1 MGNWFKSITDSLN
14 PVKAFTS
21 TVGSVVGLYDS
32 VAGLFGQSSA
42 DKAAKKQR
50 QWQSDE
56 NAKQRD
62 WQTEEAEKDRQWQ
75 ADEWTRQF
83 DAQSEEWYRQLAA
96 QSDSQWQTYQRQQ
109 DYERA
114 YNDPSAVVAR
124 YQSAGINAG
133 AMMGQGGGG
142 LQSAPPASPMS
153 SAAPSPPS
161 GGSVSGAMPS
171 GGQGGS
177 GAVSDSANNIS
188 RLGQFLNEMSEA
200 GARDAKLRPEID
212 LLKQETLNKIA
223 DTHQKEVMT
232 DIFSLQFEVEEITKD
247 AKISR
252 LMGEAVGAWVD
263 VYLKHSMGEMYD
275 SQTVLNKSYEAVARA
290 EEKLKG
296 EQLNLFKLY
305 VATFNQKF
313 EQEMK
318 YMKALTRQSDANAAQ
333 SYSMV
338 PLNKAMA
345 ENWRLRNAVDEVK
358 VRMQTDPR
366 WFDGQWKLFT
376 TSVKQSDV
384 YLRMTDAQRRE
395 FDAAAEIA
403 EYRASKKEIDYAIE
417 KVDQCIGIVGTAA
430 GAAGSVMTGIGSLKS
445 AGAFG
450 KMADARLS
458 VITPTPPMLAPPAS
472 GGVTQSGVPSYAP
485 W

>member
-1 MGNWFKSITDSLN
+1 MGILSDLGKF
-14 PVKAFTS
+14 
-21 TVGSVVGLYDS
+21 VGSAGGVLNLYDN
-32 VAGLFGQSSA
+32 VAGLFGESSA
-42 DKAAKKQR
+42 DKAARKQR
-50 QWQSDE
+50 KWQAE
-56 NAKQRD
+56 QNQMERD
-62 WQTEEAEKDRQWQ
+62 WQTEEAEKNRQWQ

-83 DAQSEEWYRQLAA
+83 GAQSEEWYNQLAA
-96 QSDSQWQTYQRQQ
+96 QSDSQWKMYKQQ
-109 DYERA
+109 QEYERA

-133 AMMGQGGGG
+133 AVMGQGGGG
-142 LQSAPPASPMS
+142 LQSAPPASPMGAS
-153 SAAPSPPS
+153 SPSPPS
-161 GGSVSGAMPS
+161 GGQVSGAMPS
-171 GGQGGS
+171 GGQGGG
-177 GAVSDSANNIS
+177 GAVSDAANNIS

-200 GARDAKLRPEID
+200 GARDAKLQPEID
-212 LLKQETLNKIA
+212 LLKQETLNKIV

-232 DIFSLQFEVEEITKD
+232 DLLSLQFEVDKITKD

-252 LMGEAVGAWVD
+252 LMGEAVGAWID

-305 VATFNQKF
+305 VSTFNQRF
-313 EQEMK
+313 EQEME
-318 YMKALTRQSDANAAQ
+318 YIKALTKQADANAAQ
-333 SYSMV
+333 SYSMI

-358 VRMQTDPR
+358 AKMQTDPR
-366 WFDGQWKLFT
+366 WVQGQWSLFT

-403 EYRASKKEIDYAIE
+403 EYRASKKEFDYFME
-417 KVDQCIGIVGTAA
+417 KADQCFGMIGTAA

-458 VITPTPPMLAPPAS
+458 VMTPPPPMLAPPAS